1 VVPFGNI
8 SDHFDFDQFCADYL
22 ELSSNFMEQKPE
34 PLVPLKTC
42 LICSVAMQ
50 ATKTYERIVHKCE
63 RCGMIIIIVL
73 PAKRDK

>member
-8 SDHFDFDQFCADYL
+8 SDHFYFDQICADYL

-34 PLVPLKTC
+34 RLVPPKSC

-50 ATKTYERIVHKCE
+50 ATKTDERIVHRCE
-63 RCGMIIIIVL
+63 RCGMIITIVL
-73 PAKRDK
+73 PAQRDK